1 MSELSLSD
9 AELIDRLNA
18 HPHLRR
24 RMESILSEVENEAGD
39 LQLADAAELRVIE
52 EMRQLGRET
61 LTAWAQRQ
69 LSKTTASLDEQRGI
83 GRSGKKNFAGTPHSA
98 TLK

>member
-1 MSELSLSD
+1 MAEPPLSD

-24 RMESILSEVENEAGD
+24 RMESILSAVENEAGD

-52 EMRQLGRET
+52 EMRHLGRET

-69 LSKTTASLDEQRGI
+69 LSKTSASLEAQRGI
-83 GRSGKKNFAGTPHSA
+83 GRNGKKNCSGTPR
-98 TLK
+98 

>member
-9 AELIDRLNA
+9 AELMDRLNA
-18 HPHLRR
+18 HPHLRH
-24 RMESILSEVENEAGD
+24 RMESILSAVENETGD

-61 LTAWAQRQ
+61 LTAWAERQ
-69 LSKTTASLDEQRGI
+69 LSKTSAALDSQAGT
-83 GRSGKKNFAGTPHSA
+83 GRNGKKNFSGTPRSA
-98 TLK
+98 TSK

>member
-1 MSELSLSD
+1 MSELMLSD

-24 RMESILSEVENEAGD
+24 RMESILAAVENEAGD
-39 LQLADAAELRVIE
+39 LQVADAAELRVIE

-61 LTAWAQRQ
+61 LSAWAQRQ
-69 LSKTTASLDEQRGI
+69 LSKTEAALDEQRGI
-83 GRSGKKNFAGTPHSA
+83 GRSGKKNCSGTPRSA
-98 TLK
+98 TSK